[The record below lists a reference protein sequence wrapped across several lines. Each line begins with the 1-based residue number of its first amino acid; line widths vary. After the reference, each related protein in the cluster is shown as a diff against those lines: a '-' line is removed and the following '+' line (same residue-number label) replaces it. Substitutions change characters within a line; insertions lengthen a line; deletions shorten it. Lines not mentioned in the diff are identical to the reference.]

1 MNNKN
6 DEKPW
11 EKTFEEDRD
20 EQGNYSRTANRR
32 NAKNNTML
40 TTSLLIIFSDNCWN
54 NCIVFYITEI

>member
-32 NAKNNTML
+32 ECQK
-40 TTSLLIIFSDNCWN
+40 
-54 NCIVFYITEI
+54 

>member
-20 EQGNYSRTANRR
+20 EQG
-32 NAKNNTML
+32 KQIVEMPK
-40 TTSLLIIFSDNCWN
+40 IIQC
-54 NCIVFYITEI
+54 

>member
-1 MNNKN
+1 MKFLELKAFLLISYGKMIVGICEEAGWMNNKN

-32 NAKNNTML
+32 NAKNN
-40 TTSLLIIFSDNCWN
+40 
-54 NCIVFYITEI
+54 

>member
-40 TTSLLIIFSDNCWN
+40 TTSLLIIF
-54 NCIVFYITEI
+54 ILFFFYFTFNQELK